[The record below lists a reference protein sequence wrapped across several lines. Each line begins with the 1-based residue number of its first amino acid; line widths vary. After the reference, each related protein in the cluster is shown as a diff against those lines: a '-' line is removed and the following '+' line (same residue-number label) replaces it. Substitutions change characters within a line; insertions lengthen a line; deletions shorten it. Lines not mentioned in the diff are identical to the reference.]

1 MRPIKKMM
9 VLCLLTGLFAGC
21 ALQNQAGDQIES
33 ATGSAAGVSGSAVR
47 EKRETKKVR
56 YEAENKKYGIAL
68 PERDLFMEQL
78 EDLIYRT
85 YITRPTVDESDIY
98 SYLKQHQALNQDI
111 KVTLSYGEEEGG
123 YFDEVDEEGRRYYR
137 VLVHFKVKG
146 KGVYLPICYNARGL
160 FFYERDPLIC
170 EDEKEDEFGGDE
182 EEYKEIEKESK
193 AYTKWGEA
201 VLCIDESIAAKYV
214 LPSETDPQ
222 REQIRKD
229 CLKQIEE
236 YRREGKE
243 YHRDCDIYIY
253 DFQPGDDWLEGRI
266 LYTNLQEG
274 DVPVSWLQIHVCY
287 KGKKMETYNGV
298 HWYPRSSGGS
308 GYSLKVAK
316 DELKALQEEML
327 PEHCFMAYRIKGG
340 TLRSL
345 KS

>member
-9 VLCLLTGLFAGC
+9 VLCLLTGLLAGC

-47 EKRETKKVR
+47 GKRETKKVR

-68 PERDLFMEQL
+68 PEKDTFMEEL

-85 YITRPTVDESDIY
+85 YATRPTDDATDIY
-98 SYLKQHQALNQDI
+98 SFLKEHQALDQDV
-111 KVTLSYGEEEGG
+111 KVTLFYEEEKEN
-123 YFDEVDEEGRRYYR
+123 YFDEVDEEGRYYYHI
-137 VLVHFKVKG
+137 LVHFQVQG
-146 KGVYLPICYNARGL
+146 KGVYLPVDYNARG
-160 FFYERDPLIC
+160 FSVYGYDRPLVC
-170 EDEKEDEFGGDE
+170 EGEKDDYDEDEDV
-182 EEYKEIEKESK
+182 YKEIEKDIK
-193 AYTKWGEA
+193 KYIKWGEA
-201 VLCIDESIAAKYV
+201 VLHIDESMAEQYV
-214 LPSETDPQ
+214 LPEETDPQ

-229 CLKQIEE
+229 CLKQI
-236 YRREGKE
+236 KE
-243 YHRDCDIYIY
+243 YQKDDMDCEIYIY
-253 DFQPGDDWLEGRI
+253 EFQPGDTWLEGRI

-298 HWYPRSSGGS
+298 HWYPRSSGGGGGS